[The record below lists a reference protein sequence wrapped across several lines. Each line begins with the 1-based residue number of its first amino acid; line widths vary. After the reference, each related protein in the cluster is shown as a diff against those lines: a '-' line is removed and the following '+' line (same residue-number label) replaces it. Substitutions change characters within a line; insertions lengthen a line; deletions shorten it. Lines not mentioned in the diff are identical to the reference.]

1 MGPLGSF
8 YDMDVIRDTESPY
21 PQMLPSA
28 SHFADCVSQLGITPE
43 DAVVVYDTFD
53 VGFYS
58 APRVAWMFRQFGH
71 ARVYVLNNFRLYVG
85 EGYPVEQGDMPTR
98 ERTKYPAQRIDE
110 SKTISF
116 DELRS
121 LIQSNSEDIQVL
133 DARPPDRFTGVESD
147 ANATLSPGH
156 MPKSINIPLASML
169 DTESQTMLPAIQ
181 LKGLFAAAGVDP
193 SKPKILTCNSG
204 VTAAALDM
212 ALTESQFDRSSRRLY
227 DGSWSEW
234 AHRAAPI
241 GLIEKS
247 SV

>member
-1 MGPLGSF
+1 
-8 YDMDVIRDTESPY
+8 MDVIRDTESPY

-28 SHFADCVSQLGITPE
+28 PHFADCVSQLGITPE

-53 VGFYS
+53 VGFYN

-85 EGYPVEQGDMPTR
+85 EGYPVEQGDMLTP
-98 ERTKYPAQRIDE
+98 ERSEYPVRGVDE
-110 SKTISF
+110 SRIVSF
-116 DELRS
+116 EELRN
-121 LIQSNSEDIQVL
+121 LIQSDLENIQVL
-133 DARPPDRFTGVESD
+133 DARPPDRFTGVEPE
-147 ANATLSPGH
+147 ANATLSAGH
-156 MPKSINIPLASML
+156 IPKSINVPLASIL
-169 DTESQTMLPAIQ
+169 DAESRTMLPAIQ
-181 LKGLFAAAGVDP
+181 LKGLFAAAGVDL

-212 ALTESQFDRSSRRLY
+212 ALTESQFDRCPRRLY

-247 SV
+247 PV